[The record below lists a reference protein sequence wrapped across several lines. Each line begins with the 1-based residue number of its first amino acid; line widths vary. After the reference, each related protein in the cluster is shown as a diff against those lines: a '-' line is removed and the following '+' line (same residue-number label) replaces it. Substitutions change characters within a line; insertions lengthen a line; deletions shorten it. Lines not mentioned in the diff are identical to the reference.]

1 MDKTTIESCVTRFV
15 DDLLKTVVSTR
26 ISDLAETPRTIK
38 RVRPKAKKPAGRRFV
53 TIGELTPKPS
63 KAMAKATTSP
73 KKVRI
78 EEDFNGVKKIFSAD
92 VDGYTYIRTERNKLV
107 KALKDKGFVV
117 VNA

>member
-15 DDLLKTVVSTR
+15 DDLLKAVVSTR

-38 RVRPKAKKPAGRRFV
+38 RVRPKARKRFV

-73 KKVRI
+73 KKVHI

-92 VDGYTYIRTERNKLV
+92 VDGYTYIRSERNKLV

>member
-15 DDLLKTVVSTR
+15 DDILKVVVNTKL
-26 ISDLAETPRTIK
+26 SDLGETPVHTK
-38 RVRPKAKKPAGRRFV
+38 RVRPKARKRFV

-78 EEDFNGVKKIFSAD
+78 EEVFNGVKKIFSAD